1 MFSLDIVDSDAFL
14 DMSKEAQC
22 LYFHMAMRADD
33 DGFIDN
39 SKKIMRMIGASE
51 DTLKILFAKRF
62 VIGFENGIVVIKHW
76 KIHNYIAKDRYHAT
90 KYLDQKKA
98 IIIKEN
104 GAYTEGAQDV
114 YNMYTQTRLDKTRL
128 DKIRQ
133 DKKRETNVSP
143 ISKEFN
149 LIWNNEIKKIKKSR
163 AKTLYQRLR
172 KKYSFEDI
180 QKMREK
186 HQNKWKEQGKEQ
198 YITSL
203 ANWILN
209 EGWEDDNNYISESDN
224 EKLRNEY
231 ILVYKEKMPINWEQP
246 ENWAEIVKKEWER
259 T

>member
-1 MFSLDIVDSDAFL
+1 
-14 DMSKEAQC
+14 
-22 LYFHMAMRADD
+22 
-33 DGFIDN
+33 
-39 SKKIMRMIGASE
+39 
-51 DTLKILFAKRF
+51 
-62 VIGFENGIVVIKHW
+62 
-76 KIHNYIAKDRYHAT
+76 
-90 KYLDQKKA
+90 
-98 IIIKEN
+98 
-104 GAYTEGAQDV
+104 
-114 YNMYTQTRLDKTRL
+114 MYTQTRLDKTRL